1 MPHLLTPVAAL
12 ATLAALSLPTGASA
26 AKFKDRDHD
35 RMPDKWEVAHKLN
48 PKKSDARKDADKDGL
63 KNLAEYRAHTNP
75 RDADTDD
82 DGLKDGREQ
91 AGTIA
96 SFQNGVLTL
105 TLFDGSTLIATVND
119 RTEVECADAAAA
131 PAPTPTAAATRSSHD
146 DAGDD
151 ADDHGD
157 RRQDDGDDQND
168 DHGDRRQD
176 DGDDQNDDQNDD
188 HGDDENACGAA
199 DLKAGA
205 RVDEADVSVTSAGRV
220 FTKIELG

>member
-1 MPHLLTPVAAL
+1 MRMPHLLTPVAAL

-119 RTEVECADAAAA
+119 RTKVECADAA
-131 PAPTPTAAATRSSHD
+131 PAPTPTAAATRSRH

-151 ADDHGD
+151 DDQDDDHGD
-157 RRQDDGDDQND
+157 RRHDDGDDQND
-168 DHGDRRQD
+168 DHG
-176 DGDDQNDDQNDD
+176 DD